1 MELATELKKTYILN
15 AEAGVGGGGEDCMG
29 KFYPIIDYWLY
40 VPDPLIIPFD
50 FPTDHCD
57 FKH

>member
-1 MELATELKKTYILN
+1 MLRR
-15 AEAGVGGGGEDCMG
+15 GWGGGGEGCMG

-40 VPDPLIIPFD
+40 VPDPLIIPFG